1 MPSIHQIFTFH
12 HFDREI
18 IQLYSS
24 HAIRS
29 FTLAL
34 IYIFEPIYLFI
45 YFNHSFS
52 KTLLFYAAISLIY
65 GLFVPFGAKIMAKL
79 GLKKAMLW
87 SVPFIFLYY
96 LTLWQINVFF
106 LLLFLAIILKVIYAL
121 FYWPAYHT
129 DVARF
134 SQRKTRG
141 EQMSVATVV
150 YSVASVAAPLL
161 GGLIIFKFGFPV
173 LFIIVLILL
182 FVSVVPLLF
191 SKEIHEVYTD
201 SYKRAFKQ
209 ILSKKARRDSIAFG
223 AFGFD
228 TGVSMFIW
236 PIFMFILVINY
247 ELIGIITSGALFLSL
262 LFALYIGELADVKRK
277 KLLRIGSVITA
288 IAWFLKTFVT
298 TPFNAFLAH
307 AAYRFAAVSSGIPFR
322 AIMYDKAS
330 EDGKVLDR
338 YIVFREMAHNLGR
351 AIMFIALAIVF
362 FFVPI
367 TKIYLV
373 FPLAGVFALLFMLLA
388 EKEKPLNDARGKE
401 IYEKK

>member
-1 MPSIHQIFTFH
+1 MPNIHQIFTFH
-12 HFDREI
+12 HIDKEI
-18 IQLYSS
+18 VQLYSS
-24 HAIRS
+24 HTIRR

-34 IYIFEPIYLFI
+34 ICIFEPIYLFI
-45 YFNHSFS
+45 HFNHSFS
-52 KTLLFYAAISLIY
+52 KILLFYAAISLIY

-96 LTLWQINVFF
+96 LVLWQINSFF
-106 LLLFLAIILKVIYAL
+106 LLIFLAIILRVIYGL

-134 SQRKTRG
+134 SKRKTRG
-141 EQMSVATVV
+141 EQMSVATIV
-150 YSVASVAAPLL
+150 YSIVSVIAPFL

-182 FVSVVPLLF
+182 FVSAVPLLF
-191 SKEIHEVYTD
+191 SKEIREVYTD
-201 SYKRAFKQ
+201 SYERAFKQ

-228 TGVSMFIW
+228 AGVSMFIW
-236 PIFMFILVINY
+236 PIFMFVLVINY
-247 ELIGIITSGALFLSL
+247 ELMGIITSGALFLSL

-277 KLLRIGSVITA
+277 KLLRIGSIITA
-288 IAWFLKTFVT
+288 IAWFFKTFIR
-298 TPFNAFLAH
+298 TPLDAFLAH
-307 AAYRFAAVSSGIPFR
+307 TAYRFAVTSSGIPFQ

-351 AIMFIALAIVF
+351 AIMFIALAIIF
-362 FFVPI
+362 FFVSVD
-367 TKIYLV
+367 KIYLV
-373 FPLAGVFALLFMLLA
+373 FPLAAVFALFFMLLA
-388 EKEKPLNDARGKE
+388 KGEDNV
-401 IYEKK
+401 YEKK

>member
-1 MPSIHQIFTFH
+1 MPNIHQIFTFH
-12 HFDREI
+12 HFSKEI
-18 IQLYSS
+18 VQLYSS
-24 HAIRS
+24 HTIRR

-34 IYIFEPIYLFI
+34 ICIFEPIYLFI

-87 SVPFIFLYY
+87 SLPFIFLYY
-96 LTLWQINVFF
+96 LVLWQINLFF
-106 LLLFLAIILKVIYAL
+106 LLPFLAIILRVIYGL

-134 SQRKTRG
+134 SKRKTRG

-150 YSVASVAAPLL
+150 YSIVSVIAPFL

-182 FVSVVPLLF
+182 FVSAVPLLF
-191 SKEIHEVYTD
+191 FKEIREVYTD
-201 SYKRAFKQ
+201 SYERAFKQ
-209 ILSKKARRDSIAFG
+209 ILSKKAHRDSIAFG

-228 TGVSMFIW
+228 AGVNMFIW
-236 PIFMFILVINY
+236 PIFMFVLIINY

-277 KLLRIGSVITA
+277 KLLRIGSAITA
-288 IAWFLKTFVT
+288 IAWFFKTFVR
-298 TPFNAFLAH
+298 TPLDAFLAH
-307 AAYRFAAVSSGIPFR
+307 TAYRFAATSSEIPFR

-362 FFVPI
+362 FFVSI

-373 FPLAGVFALLFMLLA
+373 FPLAAIFALFFMLLA
-388 EKEKPLNDARGKE
+388 KKGDKEE
-401 IYEKK
+401 IYEKT